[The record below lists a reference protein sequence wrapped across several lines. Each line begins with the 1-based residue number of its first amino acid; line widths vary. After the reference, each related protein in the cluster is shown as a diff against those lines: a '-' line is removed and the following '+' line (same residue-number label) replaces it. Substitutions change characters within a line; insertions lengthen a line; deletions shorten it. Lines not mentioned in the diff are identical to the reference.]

1 VKHDGFRTLAHIDG
15 HRRELRSRNGHMFE
29 HWPQLCEE
37 VAHAVKAHDTV
48 IDVEIV
54 CLDRWRDRLPGS
66 MQAVAA
72 VRNYRRIVS
81 RRTLLPGGVSLAS
94 LRR

>member
-37 VAHAVKAHDTV
+37 VAHAVRRTTRLSMSRSSAW
-48 IDVEIV
+48 IDGEIV
-54 CLDRWRDRLPGS
+54 CLDRCRPS
-66 MQAVAA
+66 QPFE
-72 VRNYRRIVS
+72 I
-81 RRTLLPGGVSLAS
+81 TGGLSHAEHYSLEV
-94 LRR
+94 